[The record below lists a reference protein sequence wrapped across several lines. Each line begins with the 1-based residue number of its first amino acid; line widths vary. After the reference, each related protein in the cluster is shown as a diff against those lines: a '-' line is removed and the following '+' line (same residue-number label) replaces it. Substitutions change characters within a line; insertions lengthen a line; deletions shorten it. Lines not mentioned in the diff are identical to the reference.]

1 MKNYFLFASVLVN
14 ACLDEHVRQLPM
26 FVLRLVRRLQIAEQI
41 QSVVFVQHH
50 LSTLALMARVK
61 LSKAISCIVNAN
73 LEWIVILRLHLLQ
86 HQDVLMFPEPR
97 KFLIYFF
104 LIFFFSPI
112 SVCFFFNFS
121 DLFRQILLFL
131 VIFLIQMQKQLH
143 PQLPPLQQT
152 HRRQRHCQFQINRHL
167 FLQRRNQPRH

>member
-1 MKNYFLFASVLVN
+1 M
-14 ACLDEHVRQLPM
+14 
-26 FVLRLVRRLQIAEQI
+26 
-41 QSVVFVQHH
+41 
-50 LSTLALMARVK
+50 ALVK

-104 LIFFFSPI
+104 LIFFFSLI

-121 DLFRQILLFL
+121 DFRQILLFL
-131 VIFLIQMQKQLH
+131 AIFLIQMQKQLH
-143 PQLPPLQQT
+143 LQLPPLQQT
-152 HRRQRHCQFQINRHL
+152 RRRQRRCPFQINRHL
-167 FLQRRNQPRH
+167 FHRRRNQPRH